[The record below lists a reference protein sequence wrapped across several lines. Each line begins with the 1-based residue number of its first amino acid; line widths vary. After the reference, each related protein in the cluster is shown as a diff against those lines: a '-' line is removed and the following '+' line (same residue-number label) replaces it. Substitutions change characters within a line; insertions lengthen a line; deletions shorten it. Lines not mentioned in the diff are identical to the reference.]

1 MLGKKTGVAAK
12 ILNEVPKALPIH
24 CHAHSLS
31 LSIKSTCQNAKILN
45 DVMGTV
51 GEICV
56 LVKYSPTRENRL
68 GELKSNVDA
77 DIDEEALDDAD
88 KVPSLDKL
96 CITRWVIR
104 GKCFEKIQMNDI
116 ALMKLWDECLQEG
129 RLSTELK
136 ARIMGCKTK

>member
-1 MLGKKTGVAAK
+1 
-12 ILNEVPKALPIH
+12 
-24 CHAHSLS
+24 
-31 LSIKSTCQNAKILN
+31 
-45 DVMGTV
+45 MGTV

-56 LVKYSPTRENRL
+56 LVKYSPTRENML

-77 DIDEEALDDAD
+77 DIDEEALDDDD

-96 CITRWVIR
+96 CITRWTIR
-104 GKCFEKIQMNDI
+104 GKCFEKIQMSDI

-136 ARIMGCKTK
+136 AGIMGCKTK